1 MGLLSFFS
9 KSSADTSLLVRLPA
23 GSFTV
28 DKTGRVLVS
37 TLPSSF
43 PEKLVLDIATQ
54 VQDAF
59 REAQVAQLAIS
70 EIVIH
75 FPTLKIIA
83 RELRG
88 GALIFLVPI
97 NLANSTGRIPK
108 L

>member
-9 KSSADTSLLVRLPA
+9 KAETNILVRLPA

-43 PEKLVLDIATQ
+43 PDRLVDDFATQ
-54 VQDAF
+54 VQDTF
-59 REAQVAQLAIS
+59 REAHAAQLS
-70 EIVIH
+70 LNELVIH
-75 FPTLKIIA
+75 FPTLKITA

-88 GALIFLVPI
+88 GAIIFLVPI
-97 NLANSTGRIPK
+97 NLANSTGPIPRI
-108 L
+108 

>member
-1 MGLLSFFS
+1 MGFLSIFS
-9 KSSADTSLLVRLPA
+9 KPEPTLVRLPS

-28 DKTGRVLVS
+28 DRSGKTVVS

-43 PEKLVLDIATQ
+43 PETLMDEISTQ
-54 VQDAF
+54 VRATFQ
-59 REAQVAQLAIS
+59 EAQSARLQLN

-75 FPTLKIIA
+75 YPSFKIIA

-97 NLANSTGRIPK
+97 NLASNTGFLKRI
-108 L
+108 

>member
-1 MGLLSFFS
+1 MGLLSLFS
-9 KSSADTSLLVRLPA
+9 KPEPSMVHLPS

-28 DKTGRVLVS
+28 DRTGRTLVS

-43 PEKLVLDIATQ
+43 PESLMNEISTQ
-54 VQDAF
+54 VRTAF
-59 REAQVAQLAIS
+59 LEAKAAQLS
-70 EIVIH
+70 LTELVIH
-75 FPTLKIIA
+75 YPSLKIIA

-97 NLANSTGRIPK
+97 NLASTTGQYSH

>member
-9 KSSADTSLLVRLPA
+9 KPDTTMLVRLPA

-43 PEKLVLDIATQ
+43 PEKLVDDIATQ
-54 VQDAF
+54 VLEAF
-59 REAQVAQLAIS
+59 RDAQAAQLAIN

-75 FPTLKIIA
+75 FPTLKVIA

-97 NLANSTGRIPK
+97 NLANSTGHIPRI
-108 L
+108 

>member
-9 KSSADTSLLVRLPA
+9 KSADTNLLVRLPS

-43 PEKLVLDIATQ
+43 PEKLVNDIATQ
-54 VQDAF
+54 VQDSF
-59 REAQVAQLAIS
+59 REAQTAQLAIS
-70 EIVIH
+70 EIVIR
-75 FPTLKIIA
+75 FPTLKVIA

-97 NLANSTGRIPK
+97 NLANATGRIPK
-108 L
+108 I

>member
-9 KSSADTSLLVRLPA
+9 KSAETTLLVRLPA

-28 DKTGRVLVS
+28 DKAGRVLVS

-43 PEKLVLDIATQ
+43 PEKLVLDIAMQ

-59 REAQVAQLAIS
+59 REAQTAQIDIC
-70 EIVIH
+70 EIIIH

-108 L
+108 I

>member
-1 MGLLSFFS
+1 MGLLSLFS
-9 KSSADTSLLVRLPA
+9 KPEATLIHLPS

-28 DKTGRVLVS
+28 DRTGRTLVS

-43 PEKLVLDIATQ
+43 PEALMNEISTHVRTTFQ
-54 VQDAF
+54 
-59 REAQVAQLAIS
+59 EAQAADLTLT
-70 EIVIH
+70 ELVIH
-75 FPTLKIIA
+75 YSSLKIIA

-97 NLANSTGRIPK
+97 HFATGTEHYKR

>member
-1 MGLLSFFS
+1 MGLLSLFS
-9 KSSADTSLLVRLPA
+9 KPEPTLVRLPS

-28 DKTGRVLVS
+28 DRSGRVVVS

-43 PEKLVLDIATQ
+43 PEHLTDEISRHV
-54 VQDAF
+54 
-59 REAQVAQLAIS
+59 REAFLDAKEAGMNLS
-70 EIVIH
+70 ELVIH
-75 FPTLKIIA
+75 YPGLKIVA

-97 NLANSTGRIPK
+97 NLASNTSFIKR

>member
-1 MGLLSFFS
+1 MGLLSFFN
-9 KSSADTSLLVRLPA
+9 KSDTVHMVRLPA

-43 PEKLVLDIATQ
+43 PDKLMDDIAEQ
-54 VQDAF
+54 VQTTF
-59 REAQVAQLAIS
+59 REAQAAQLPLN
-70 EIVIH
+70 ELVIH
-75 FPTLKIIA
+75 FPTLKITA

-97 NLANSTGRIPK
+97 NLANSTGPIPRI